1 MTISTLLPLLTSLI
15 LTILIIPG
23 LRVVAIQIGLT
34 DKPNIRKVHATPIPL
49 VGGIAVFAA
58 ATLSFSLS
66 MTFGPTI
73 LIYKNLFIALVIL
86 LTMGVIDDRFDLRA
100 SFKLIVQLLLAH
112 YTFTMGIKIESLYG
126 LFGIYDI
133 PTWGQYAL
141 TLVIIT
147 GVVNAYNLM
156 DGIDGLAGGLGI
168 LGFTMLTLFAIINS
182 HVQMTVFS
190 LAFIGALVGFLK
202 FNFSKSQ
209 KIFMGDAGSL
219 MIGFVLVVAS
229 IHLLQISTTKSNSA
243 FVLIGIISILLLP
256 VIDAIR
262 VFRARLKKG
271 KSPFHADR
279 THLHH
284 LVLSTGLKH
293 RASTFSILFMVLTIS
308 SVGFFLYYY
317 TNTNLAILGMMIAL
331 ILMINLLQFNS
342 QIQTWKEKIK
352 MMEANY

>member
-1 MTISTLLPLLTSLI
+1 MTSSTLLPFFTSLI
-15 LTILIIPG
+15 LTMLIIPG

-49 VGGIAVFAA
+49 VGGIAVFIAA
-58 ATLSFSLS
+58 SLSFSLS
-66 MTFGPTI
+66 MPFDPSI

-86 LTMGVIDDRFDLRA
+86 LTMGVIDDKFDLRA
-100 SFKLIVQLLLAH
+100 SFKLIIQLLLAH

-126 LFGIYDI
+126 LFGMYDL
-133 PTWGQYAL
+133 PTWGQYTL

-147 GVVNAYNLM
+147 GVVNAFNLM

-168 LGFTMLTLFAIINS
+168 LGFTMLTIFALLNN
-182 HVQMTVFS
+182 HVQMAVLS
-190 LAFIGALVGFLK
+190 LAFVGALIGFLK

-229 IHLLQISTTKSNSA
+229 IHLLQLSATKSNST
-243 FVLIGIISILLLP
+243 FVLIGVISILLLP

-262 VFRARLKKG
+262 VFRGRLKKG

-284 LVLSTGLKH
+284 LVLATGLKH
-293 RASTFSILFMVLTIS
+293 RKSTISILVMVLVIS
-308 SVGFFLYYY
+308 IVGFFLHYY
-317 TNTNLAILGMMIAL
+317 TNTNLAILGMIITLVL
-331 ILMINLLQFNS
+331 IISMLQFNT
-342 QIQTWKEKIK
+342 QIQTWKGKIK
-352 MMEANY
+352 LMEANY

>member
-1 MTISTLLPLLTSLI
+1 MTFSTLLPLLTSLI
-15 LTILIIPG
+15 LTILIIPV

-66 MTFGPTI
+66 MTFDPTI

-112 YTFTMGIKIESLYG
+112 YTFTVGIKIESLYG

-133 PTWGQYAL
+133 PTWGQYIL

-182 HVQMTVFS
+182 HVQMTVLS

-284 LVLSTGLKH
+284 LVLSMGLKH
-293 RASTFSILFMVLTIS
+293 RASTMSILFMVLTIS